1 MTNWQKRRD
10 RADEV
15 KARAEHP
22 DSMYRYCKII
32 GCRQPARAG
41 TDDGLD
47 RRYCRRGVVT
57 LTGASHSLAN
67 SAPRSGRHARTLPN
81 LERCCSK
88 LLVYGPF
95 EEMALVVEGVVCRGV
110 DVQEALR

>member
-1 MTNWQKRRD
+1 MATVN
-10 RADEV
+10 
-15 KARAEHP
+15 AEGDKVHP
-22 DSMYRYCKII
+22 EKVEHASTTQVAHSFHTSAASGSSLGI
-32 GCRQPARAG
+32 
-41 TDDGLD
+41 
-47 RRYCRRGVVT
+47 VT
-57 LTGASHSLAN
+57 LTDASHSLAN

-95 EEMALVVEGVVCRGV
+95 EEMALVVEGVVGRGV